1 MPVPTYVQVDEARA
15 KLSASQRH
23 DVDISEFE
31 ALGYARGRMDATQD
45 HGMPWS
51 RDLDPIDFSRW
62 HALHVAQ
69 HHDRYNMG
77 QATMRQDIRSSWEAY
92 VTR

>member
-1 MPVPTYVQVDEARA
+1 MSQPTYVQVDEAKARITA
-15 KLSASQRH
+15 DQRH

-31 ALGYARGRMDATQD
+31 ALGYARGRMDAAQD

-51 RDLDPIDFSRW
+51 SDLDPIDFSRW
-62 HALHVAQ
+62 HAMHVAE
-69 HHDRYNMG
+69 HHDRYNTG
-77 QATMRQDIRSSWEAY
+77 RSTMRMDIRSSWEAF